1 MSVPSVGTVI
11 VHIPSG
17 AARIPKKA
25 SMFVFGAARAARML
39 FTKVMTGYVRFGNQ
53 NRKENNMGF
62 FYLRNTA
69 RRLNRR
75 RYDVFNLHG
84 EG

>member
-25 SMFVFGAARAARML
+25 SMFVFGAARTARML
-39 FTKVMTGYVRFGNQ
+39 FTKVMTGYVRFGN
-53 NRKENNMGF
+53 RKENNMGF
-62 FYLRNTA
+62 FICGILLGGLIGVGMMCLIYIGR
-69 RRLNRR
+69 
-75 RYDVFNLHG
+75 DD
-84 EG
+84 